1 MLLDTDTDTE
11 FIMHLRLDSQMMNN
25 LKYNKEVVQ

>member
-11 FIMHLRLDSQMMNN
+11 FIMHLRLDRQMMNN